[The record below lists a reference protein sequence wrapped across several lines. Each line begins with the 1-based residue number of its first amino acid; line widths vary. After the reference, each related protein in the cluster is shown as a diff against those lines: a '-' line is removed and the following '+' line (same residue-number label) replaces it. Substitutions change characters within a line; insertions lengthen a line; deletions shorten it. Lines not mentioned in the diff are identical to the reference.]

1 MKMPLEASLLPCMV
15 LQAHFA
21 HYIKWG
27 ACSKAR
33 DMHGLRPNSD
43 FDKKIHNSC
52 CVNKKNCP
60 VLLLQKILQY
70 L

>member
-43 FDKKIHNSC
+43 FDH
-52 CVNKKNCP
+52 V
-60 VLLLQKILQY
+60 
-70 L
+70 

>member
-15 LQAHFA
+15 LQAHFT

-43 FDKKIHNSC
+43 FDQVWSTKRYIIHA
-52 CVNKKNCP
+52 V
-60 VLLLQKILQY
+60 
-70 L
+70 